1 MATSST
7 LTVSELDFDKIKTNL
22 KTYLQGQTEFSDYDF
37 ESSTLSILLNVLS
50 YNTYHNAFYLNM
62 VANEMF
68 LDSAQLR
75 TSVVSRAKMLN
86 YTPRSSI
93 GATAAISATVTPND
107 TPVSIIVGANTQFTS
122 TVNGVSYLWVT
133 SESTSLASQPNGT
146 WMGTLNIV
154 EGTPLQ
160 HRFAVTSTSSSS
172 ASNENRDDA
181 FYRNENNDILNER
194 SRISL
199 PP

>member
-1 MATSST
+1 MASSST

-86 YTPRSSI
+86 YTPRSAT

-107 TPVSIIVGANTQFTS
+107 TPASITVAANTQFTS
-122 TVNGVSYLWVT
+122 DLSTVNSISSIYYLQENEDNLYEVYFGDNVFGKK
-133 SESTSLASQPNGT
+133 PING
-146 WMGTLNIV
+146 NIV
-154 EGTPLQ
+154 IVDYRVVSGTAVNGANT
-160 HRFAVTSTSSSS
+160 FASPSSLGDT
-172 ASNENRDDA
+172 RKG
-181 FYRNENNDILNER
+181 IL
-194 SRISL
+194 SK
-199 PP
+199 